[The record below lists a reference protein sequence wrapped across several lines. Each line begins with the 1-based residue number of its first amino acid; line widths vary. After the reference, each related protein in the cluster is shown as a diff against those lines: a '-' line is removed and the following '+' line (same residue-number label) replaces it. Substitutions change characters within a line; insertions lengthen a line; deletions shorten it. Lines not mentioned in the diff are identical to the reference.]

1 MLQPKQNT
9 KYGSMRPETLPISK
23 EGVIGMKGPPG
34 SSLSAAALLT
44 KTKQFNNYK
53 NQAKMFARNEG
64 NAIIQRKTSLKYNS
78 NIIGF
83 HAKI

>member
-44 KTKQFNNYK
+44 KTK
-53 NQAKMFARNEG
+53 
-64 NAIIQRKTSLKYNS
+64 
-78 NIIGF
+78 
-83 HAKI
+83 